1 MTSRMNNYTKLMF
14 ALEHVA
20 HLEDYIERES
30 PLYHPLTTIKFEL
43 EKQLKHEESKGRK
56 NDIKISHY

>member
-1 MTSRMNNYTKLMF
+1 MRMNNYTKLVF

-20 HLEDYIERES
+20 HLEDYIEKES

-43 EKQLKHEESKGRK
+43 ERQLKHEQSKRERK
-56 NDIKISHY
+56 